1 MQRNDYL
8 IRKKLYSYLLP
19 SVMVTAA
26 LQLGSLVDSIIVG
39 NLMGSYAVSALNI
52 AMPLLLFLQLPAIL
66 LGMGGSVTA
75 AVYLGKRDTDSASD
89 VLSVSML
96 VTIVLT
102 LIFSVAEL
110 AAAPFFAAKLTAAQG
125 GDMYNMVKTVLYVN
139 GIGLWPVC
147 AVLAISYFMNVDN
160 NPNIS
165 AALHITANVINL
177 SLDYIL
183 VKYTPYG
190 VGASTASTIIG
201 YIISGAVFVPIYL
214 RSKRRMLK
222 FKKISVLKK
231 SALFLESAKN
241 GLPNMAMF
249 ALTAASLVIMNTSTL
264 YILGQDMM
272 TVYSIT
278 NDTNFI
284 VQLCLNG
291 IVEVIPT
298 IAGVL
303 YGEKDYYGI
312 RRLLLRILKV
322 TGGVFAVLIGVFLAA
337 PQLISKLYGFS
348 IPELEPLYL
357 QCLRIFSLSFAFY
370 AVNSIIQN
378 YYRTIGQAGI
388 ATLDTL
394 LEMFV
399 IKIPLALGAMIL
411 FGVRGIFAS
420 MIVSEIA
427 AILIVTVT
435 RVVLQKKGK
444 VPQRGFAAIPDKGGD
459 VFYDVTVTGTA
470 DDAVG
475 ISEKLI
481 EYCLSQGIDKNKAN
495 TVGIAAEELT
505 VNIGKYGYK
514 NIKRSYID
522 ICLVKDEDLLI
533 LRLRDD
539 GIPFDPLEYKRDEA
553 DKYNLGGIEL
563 IKRMADKME
572 YTRVLNMN
580 NTIVEIG
587 L

>member
-1 MQRNDYL
+1 MERNDYL
-8 IRKKLYSYLLP
+8 IRKKLYSYLIP

-52 AMPLLLFLQLPAIL
+52 AMPLALFLQLPAML
-66 LGMGGSVTA
+66 LGKGGSVTA
-75 AVYLGKRDTDSASD
+75 AVYLGKRDMDSASD
-89 VLSVSML
+89 VLSLS
-96 VTIVLT
+96 VLAT
-102 LIFSVAEL
+102 TFLSLIFSFAEL
-110 AAAPFFAAKLTAAQG
+110 ATAPFFAAKLTAAQG
-125 GDMYNMVKTVLYVN
+125 GGMYDMVKSVLYVN

-147 AVLAISYFMNVDN
+147 AILAISYFMNVDN
-160 NPNIS
+160 SPKLS

-201 YIISGAVFVPIYL
+201 YLISGAIFVPIYA
-214 RSKRRMLK
+214 RSKNRMLK
-222 FKKISVLKK
+222 FKKINIIKK
-231 SALFLESAKN
+231 WGLFLESAKN

-249 ALTAASLVIMNTSTL
+249 ALTAVSLTVMNTSTL

-312 RRLLLRILKV
+312 RRLLMRISKIIAC
-322 TGGVFAVLIGVFLAA
+322 VFAVLICIFLAA

-370 AVNSIIQN
+370 AVNAVIQN
-378 YYRTIGQAGI
+378 YYRTIGQAGL

-399 IKIPLALGAMIL
+399 IKIPLALGAMLL
-411 FGVRGIFAS
+411 FGVIGIFAS

-427 AILIVTVT
+427 AILIVTVI
-435 RVVLQKKGK
+435 RIALQKKGK
-444 VPQRGFAAIPDKGGD
+444 MPQRGFAAIPDTGGD

-470 DDAVG
+470 DEAVG

-481 EYCLSQGIDKNKAN
+481 DYCLSRGIDKNKAN
-495 TVGIAAEELT
+495 AVGIAAEELT

-522 ICLVKDEDLLI
+522 ICLVKSDDLLI

-539 GIPFDPLEYKRDEA
+539 GIPFDPLEYKHDET
-553 DKYNLGGIEL
+553 DKYHLGGIEL

-580 NTIVEIG
+580 NTIVEIS

>member
-1 MQRNDYL
+1 
-8 IRKKLYSYLLP
+8 
-19 SVMVTAA
+19 MVTAA

-75 AVYLGKRDTDSASD
+75 AVYLGKRNADSASD
-89 VLSVSML
+89 VLSVSIL
-96 VTIVLT
+96 ATIILT

-110 AAAPFFAAKLTAAQG
+110 ATAPFFAAKLTAAQG

-201 YIISGAVFVPIYL
+201 YIISGAIFVPIYL

-222 FKKISVLKK
+222 FKKISILKK

-249 ALTAASLVIMNTSTL
+249 ALTAVSLVIMNTSTL

-370 AVNSIIQN
+370 AINSIIQN

-435 RVVLQKKGK
+435 RVVLQKNGK
-444 VPQRGFAAIPDKGGD
+444 MPQRGFAAIPDKGGD

-514 NIKRSYID
+514 KIKRSYID
-522 ICLVKDEDLLI
+522 ICLVKSEDSLI

-553 DKYNLGGIEL
+553 DKYTLGGIEL
-563 IKRMADKME
+563 IKRIADKME

-580 NTIVEIG
+580 NTIVEIR

>member
-1 MQRNDYL
+1 
-8 IRKKLYSYLLP
+8 
-19 SVMVTAA
+19 MVTAA

-96 VTIVLT
+96 ATIILT

-110 AAAPFFAAKLTAAQG
+110 ASAPFFAAKLTAAQG

-177 SLDYIL
+177 TLDYIL

-201 YIISGAVFVPIYL
+201 YIISGAIFVPIYL

-222 FKKISVLKK
+222 FKKISILKK

-337 PQLISKLYGFS
+337 PQLISELYGFS

-370 AVNSIIQN
+370 AINSVIQN
-378 YYRTIGQAGI
+378 YYRTIGRAGI

-435 RVVLQKKGK
+435 RSVLQKKGK

-580 NTIVEIG
+580 NTIVEIR

>member
-1 MQRNDYL
+1 
-8 IRKKLYSYLLP
+8 
-19 SVMVTAA
+19 MVTAA

-96 VTIVLT
+96 ATIVLT

-177 SLDYIL
+177 TLDYIL

-201 YIISGAVFVPIYL
+201 YIISGAIFVPIYL
-214 RSKRRMLK
+214 KSKKRMLK
-222 FKKISVLKK
+222 FKKISILKK

-399 IKIPLALGAMIL
+399 IKIPLALSAMIL

-435 RVVLQKKGK
+435 RVALQKKGK
-444 VPQRGFAAIPDKGGD
+444 VPQRGFAAIPDTGGD

-580 NTIVEIG
+580 NTIVEIR

>member
-1 MQRNDYL
+1 
-8 IRKKLYSYLLP
+8 
-19 SVMVTAA
+19 MVTAA

-96 VTIVLT
+96 ATIILT

-110 AAAPFFAAKLTAAQG
+110 ASAPFFAAKLTAAQG

-177 SLDYIL
+177 TLDYIL

-201 YIISGAVFVPIYL
+201 YIISGAIFVPIYL

-222 FKKISVLKK
+222 FKKISILKK

-337 PQLISKLYGFS
+337 PQLISELYGFS

-378 YYRTIGQAGI
+378 YYRTIGRAGI

-435 RVVLQKKGK
+435 RSVLQKKGK

-580 NTIVEIG
+580 NTIVEIR

>member
-75 AVYLGKRDTDSASD
+75 AVYLGKRDADSASD

-96 VTIVLT
+96 ATIILT

-110 AAAPFFAAKLTAAQG
+110 ASAPFFAAKLTAAQG

-177 SLDYIL
+177 TLDYIL

-214 RSKRRMLK
+214 KSKRRMLK
-222 FKKISVLKK
+222 FKKISILKK

-444 VPQRGFAAIPDKGGD
+444 VPQRGFAAIPDTGGD

-522 ICLVKDEDLLI
+522 ICLVKDEELLI

-580 NTIVEIG
+580 NTIVEIR

>member
-52 AMPLLLFLQLPAIL
+52 ATPLAFFLQLPAIL

-75 AVYLGKRDTDSASD
+75 AVYLGKRDAGSASD
-89 VLSVSML
+89 VLSISISA
-96 VTIVLT
+96 TIFLS
-102 LIFSVAEL
+102 LLFSAAEL
-110 AAAPFFAAKLTAAQG
+110 ASAPFFAAKLTAAQG
-125 GDMYNMVKTVLYVN
+125 GDMYDMVKTVLYVN

-160 NPNIS
+160 NPNLS

-201 YIISGAVFVPIYL
+201 YIISGAIFVPIYL

-222 FKKISVLKK
+222 FKKISILKK
-231 SALFLESAKN
+231 STLFLESAKN
-241 GLPNMAMF
+241 GMPNMAMF

-322 TGGVFAVLIGVFLAA
+322 TGGVFTVLIGVFLAA
-337 PQLISKLYGFS
+337 PRLISKLYGFS

-399 IKIPLALGAMIL
+399 IKIPLALGAMML

-420 MIVSEIA
+420 MIISEIA
-427 AILIVTVT
+427 AILIVTVV
-435 RVVLQKKGK
+435 RRALQKKGK
-444 VPQRGFAAIPDKGGD
+444 IPQRGFAAIPDTGGD

-470 DDAVG
+470 DEAVG

-481 EYCLSQGIDKNKAN
+481 DYCVSRGIDKNKAN

-505 VNIGKYGYK
+505 LNIGKYGYK

-522 ICLVKDEDLLI
+522 ICLVKSENSLI

-539 GIPFDPLEYKRDEA
+539 GIPFDPLEYKHDEA

-580 NTIVEIG
+580 NTVVEIR